1 MVKSRLGAVA
11 MAAALVLLPTRT
23 TGQPAA
29 EPAPVAAGVAVTGTL
44 KDSAGRALAGVT
56 LELQTAGG
64 TAAASAVSGR
74 SGAFRFDSVPAGI
87 YMLSSTT
94 VVFADADRGVTV
106 PATGSIDLAL
116 VATLS
121 ARLATVQVVAQRLN
135 EARQNL
141 APDIGADVY
150 HFDRQ
155 DILDLPGGDA
165 TPLNQVLLQ
174 ATGVTQD
181 SYGQLHVRGDHAN
194 LQYRLNGVILPESI
208 TGFGQTLST
217 RFADQINF
225 LEGALP
231 AQYGYRTAGVV
242 DITTKGGAFDQGG
255 RIGYLGGSHSTN
267 QVYGDAGGVA
277 GDLSYYVA
285 GSLMSNNLGIE
296 APTSDPDPL
305 HDHTEQGNV
314 FGYFSYHLNEDTR
327 LSLIL
332 GGVNN
337 KFQIPNVPGQTPSF
351 VLDGAPDLASADL
364 DQNQNERTKLA
375 VLALQGV
382 AGFDVDYQLAVFYRY
397 SNVRYLPDPVG
408 DLIYTGVAGTIY
420 RQNELWG
427 TQGDLAY
434 RLNDKNTIRAGFF
447 YSRERIA
454 TDSSSQVFPADA
466 DGNQTGTTPFIV
478 VDNTASIGRQ
488 LGLYLQDAWQPIGDL
503 TVNFGVR
510 WDEVHSFVSQSQ
522 WSPRIGAVWKAT
534 PTTTV
539 HAGYARYF
547 TPAPSELITDVTIA
561 KFEGTTNQQ
570 PGTENSPV
578 KSESSN
584 YYDAGITQRL
594 TPALSIGLDGYYRQV
609 TDLLDEGQFGSAL
622 LFTPFNYA
630 KGKVYGVELSGSY
643 REGDF
648 SAYANLAYSKA
659 QGNNI
664 VSSQF
669 NFDPDELDYI
679 ASHFI
684 YLDHDQTWTGSAGA
698 SYLWHETTFS
708 VSALYG
714 SGLRRGF
721 ANTDHLPSYWQV
733 NLGAFRPFNI
743 PLIGKIIGRLTIVNV
758 FDQSYQLRDGSGVG
772 VGAPQYGPR
781 RAFYASIEKPFN
793 W

>member
-1 MVKSRLGAVA
+1 MVKSRLGGAAIAVA
-11 MAAALVLLPTRT
+11 FALLPIASA
-23 TGQPAA
+23 GQPGP
-29 EPAPVAAGVAVTGTL
+29 EPASVAAGVAVTGTL
-44 KDSAGRALAGVT
+44 KDSTGKALAGVT
-56 LELQTAGG
+56 LELRRAAG
-64 TAAASAVSGR
+64 TVAARTVSDR
-74 SGAFRFDSVPAGI
+74 TGAFRFDGIAAGA
-87 YMLSSTT
+87 YTLASTA
-94 VVFADADRGVTV
+94 VVFGDAERLVTV
-106 PATGSIDLAL
+106 PATGPVNLAL

-121 ARLATVQVVAQRLN
+121 AQLPTVQVVARRLN

-150 HFDRQ
+150 RFDRQ

-181 SYGQLHVRGDHAN
+181 SFGQLHVRGDHAN
-194 LQYRLNGVILPESI
+194 LQYRLNGVIIPESI
-208 TGFGQTLST
+208 AGFGQTLST

-242 DITTKGGAFDQGG
+242 EITTKSGALDQGG

-267 QVYGDAGGVA
+267 QVYGDAGGA
-277 GDLSYYVA
+277 ADNFTYYVV

-296 APTSDPDPL
+296 APTSDPNPL
-305 HDHTEQGNV
+305 HDHTKQTNG

-327 LSLIL
+327 LNLIL
-332 GGVNN
+332 GGANN
-337 KFQIPNVPGQTPSF
+337 KFQIPNVPDQTPSF
-351 VLDGAPDLASADL
+351 MLEGAPALASADL
-364 DQNQNERTKLA
+364 NQNQSEKTNFA

-382 AGFDVDYQLAVFYRY
+382 AGSNVDYQIAGFYRY
-397 SNVRYLPDPVG
+397 TNVHYLPDPVG
-408 DLIYTGVAGTIY
+408 DLIYTGVAGDIY
-420 RQNELWG
+420 RQNELYG

-434 RLNDKNTIRAGFF
+434 RLNDKNTIRTGFY
-447 YSRERIA
+447 YSHERLA
-454 TDSSSQVFPADA
+454 TDNTSQVFPADT
-466 DGNQTGTTPFIV
+466 DGNQTSTIPFTI
-478 VDNTASIGRQ
+478 VDNTASTGRQ
-488 LGLYLQDAWQPIGDL
+488 LGLYLQDAWQPIDTL

-510 WDEVHSFVSQSQ
+510 WDKVDSFVSQSQ
-522 WSPRIGAVWKAT
+522 WSPRIGAVWNAT
-534 PTTTV
+534 PSTTL

-547 TPAPSELITDVTIA
+547 TPPPSELITDVTIA
-561 KFEGTTNQQ
+561 KFVGTTNQQ

-594 TPALSIGLDGYYRQV
+594 TQAWSVGVDGYYRQV
-609 TDLLDEGQFGSAL
+609 TNLIDEGQFGSAL

-630 KGKVYGVELSGSY
+630 KGKVYGVELSSSY
-643 REGDF
+643 KEGNF
-648 SAYANLAYSKA
+648 SAYVNLAYSKA

-664 VSSQF
+664 VSSQY
-669 NFDPDELDYI
+669 NFDPDEIDYI
-679 ASHFI
+679 ANHFI

-698 SYLWHETTFS
+698 SYLWHEATFS

-733 NLGAFRPFNI
+733 NLGAFRPFEL
-743 PLIGKIIGRLTIVNV
+743 PLIGKTIIRLTVVNV
-758 FDQSYQLRDGSGVG
+758 FDQSYELRDGTGVG